1 MREERLLNELIGLD
15 ENPDLSIAAY
25 ECNTVWF
32 QEDFY
37 DW

>member
-1 MREERLLNELIGLD
+1 MREERFLNELIGLD
-15 ENPDLSIAAY
+15 ENPDWSITAH
-25 ECNTVWF
+25 ECNTVWI